1 MSAPA
6 SIPCVEAVLACLVVE
21 SKSNHK
27 FSVISNFCLIVDSV
41 FHPSR
46 ALTRSFKSFIPS
58 TWTFFCYGDI
68 AATMDMTPHVK
79 GMVGIM
85 KSAETVSIVMGNKQ
99 VENLVSIGDIPGVVC
114 DNQGYQI
121 LPVRMTNIVLDCTT
135 EQPYYSPTIT

>member
-1 MSAPA
+1 
-6 SIPCVEAVLACLVVE
+6 
-21 SKSNHK
+21 
-27 FSVISNFCLIVDSV
+27 
-41 FHPSR
+41 
-46 ALTRSFKSFIPS
+46 
-58 TWTFFCYGDI
+58 
-68 AATMDMTPHVK
+68 MDMTPHVK

-99 VENLVSIGDIPGVVC
+99 VENLVAIGDIPGVVC